1 MILIFH
7 GDNQVQSRQLLDQ
20 ALKKCSQSQTFR
32 LDTKE
37 INLEKINL
45 ILNSTSLFE
54 DQKVLILNNYFSIT
68 KSVADSLVPLLLK
81 SNQTIILLQDKKLTA
96 TQLKAFSKATVSESP
111 LTKTLFTCLYSLK
124 PGSLTRS
131 LPLLHTTLKTEPYE
145 LFLYLLK
152 GHLRKQLQ
160 TSSAFD
166 QTRLKRSYLSL
177 IELEFQTK
185 TGALSIPK
193 EIALERIIMSLLR

>member
-1 MILIFH
+1 MVLIFH
-7 GDNQVQSRQLLDQ
+7 GDNQVQSRQILDQ
-20 ALKKCSQSQTFR
+20 AIKKFSQNQTFR

-45 ILNSTSLFE
+45 ILNSTSHFE
-54 DQKVLILNNYFSIT
+54 DQKVLILNNYFSIP
-68 KSVADSLVPLLLK
+68 KSVSDLLTPLLL
-81 SNQTIILLQDKKLTA
+81 SSSQTIILLQDKKLTT
-96 TQLKAFSKATVSESP
+96 TQLKAFPIATVSESL

-166 QTRLKRSYLSL
+166 PAKLKRSYLSL

-185 TGALSIPK
+185 TGTLSIPK